1 MPAEPPHDAAASPR
15 ISIAGLTHRFTGR
28 DGSTVTALDDINLEV
43 ADNEFVAI
51 VGRSGCGKSTVLN
64 LVAGLLVP
72 TEGRV
77 VVDGAP
83 VTGPGLDRG
92 MVFQSSALFPWL
104 TAIEN
109 VEFGLRS
116 QKVHTAERVTQAG
129 DLIRLVGLADFE
141 DKYPRELSGGMQQ
154 RVAIARALAVSPS
167 VLLMD
172 EPFGAL
178 DELTRAEMQS
188 ELLRI
193 WEAMR
198 KTVLFVTHSIFE
210 AIHLAD
216 RIVVMSPHPGRMR
229 AEFRVADTRPRDIT
243 STSFMTLYDEVHRAI
258 H

>member
-116 QKVHTAERVTQAG
+116 QKVPTAERVTQAG